1 MGRIFIRRTKNSSTR
16 LNKKRL
22 DEELDLHDGLSR
34 KMEEYDG
41 KSLYDSDDIDDD
53 FDEYDSDLDDDHTMA
68 ADVDLYDDYDED
80 DEDDV
85 LRSRELMVDLVDIL
99 RREIKK
105 KEPYRDYLLFKYRGE
120 ICEGVPM
127 AEVNAGKF
135 IFKIND
141 TMRAVVL
148 SEIKVL

>member
-1 MGRIFIRRTKNSSTR
+1 MSRIFLHRSKSGSLNSNKRKTNEEMDLRDELSYK
-16 LNKKRL
+16 LN
-22 DEELDLHDGLSR
+22 
-34 KMEEYDG
+34 EYDG
-41 KSLYDSDDIDDD
+41 KSLYDDED
-53 FDEYDSDLDDDHTMA
+53 FDDYDDEEDDSVVQSS
-68 ADVDLYDDYDED
+68 DVDLYDDVYDEE
-80 DEDDV
+80 DEDFSI
-85 LRSRELMVDLVDIL
+85 RNRELMVDLVDIL

-127 AEVNAGKF
+127 AEINAGKF

>member
-1 MGRIFIRRTKNSSTR
+1 MSRIFLRRSKSGSLSSNKRKTNEEMDLR
-16 LNKKRL
+16 DELSYKLN
-22 DEELDLHDGLSR
+22 
-34 KMEEYDG
+34 EYDG
-41 KSLYDSDDIDDD
+41 KSLYDDED
-53 FDEYDSDLDDDHTMA
+53 FDDYDDEEDDSVVQSS
-68 ADVDLYDDYDED
+68 DVDLYDDVYDEE
-80 DEDDV
+80 DEDFSI
-85 LRSRELMVDLVDIL
+85 RNRELMVDLVDIL

-127 AEVNAGKF
+127 AEINAGKF